1 LDVQKGLKVPWEHK
15 FHKEKSCLSPI
26 SERQFSEAIT
36 INPAKILGIDDKV
49 GSLEEGKIVNVI
61 VCTKPLIQLS
71 SKIETVIING
81 KVILKTSIQ
90 TRLRDKFEKIVK
102 ERMSKKKTI

>member
-1 LDVQKGLKVPWEHK
+1 MSVAHGL
-15 FHKEKSCLSPI
+15 
-26 SERQFSEAIT
+26 SEEAAIEAIT

-49 GSLEEGKIVNVI
+49 GSLEEGKIANVI
-61 VCTKPLIQLS
+61 ICTKPLIQLS

-81 KVILKTSIQ
+81 KVIPKTSIQ

-102 ERMSKKKTI
+102 ERMSKKKAT